1 MPVIFV
7 PRRTA
12 SSALSRAAV
21 QFRCG
26 TIAFAALSR
35 SNGGFVYARPDKAIH
50 SYYLSIVQSQGSSCC
65 CSASAHNYRPHGG
78 V

>member
-35 SNGGFVYARPDKAIH
+35 SNGEFLLPTRQ
-50 SYYLSIVQSQGSSCC
+50 SYPFLLSLYSAVAGLFLLLFSK
-65 CSASAHNYRPHGG
+65 CS
-78 V
+78 